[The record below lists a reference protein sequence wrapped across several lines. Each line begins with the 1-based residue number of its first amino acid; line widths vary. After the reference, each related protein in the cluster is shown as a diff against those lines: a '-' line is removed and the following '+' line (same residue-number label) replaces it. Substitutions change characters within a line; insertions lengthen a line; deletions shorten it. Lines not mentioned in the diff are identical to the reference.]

1 MLQSTVFR
9 EIDNLARH
17 INNIYES
24 IFKKYG
30 LHRGQFV
37 FISRIVENKS
47 INLKEL
53 AKTIRVDKTT
63 VTKAIQK
70 LEDSGY
76 INKKVD
82 QTDNRIIH
90 LIATELG
97 VSLYQNIIAD
107 KNALLGDIMD
117 KFSIEEIT
125 EYIAMTRKLNNQL
138 DSFNKGSQL

>member
-1 MLQSTVFR
+1 MLESTIFR

-17 INNIYES
+17 INNTYES

-30 LHRGQFV
+30 LHRGQFA

-76 INKKVD
+76 INKKID
-82 QTDNRIIH
+82 LIDNRMIH
-90 LIATELG
+90 LTPTEQGIKIYEEIIAEKNSLLHTVISKFNATE
-97 VSLYQNIIAD
+97 
-107 KNALLGDIMD
+107 
-117 KFSIEEIT
+117 IT
-125 EYIAMTRKLNNQL
+125 AYIKTTRQLNNYL
-138 DSFNKGSQL
+138 DNIE